1 MINLIRNK
9 YLNRRVIQQF
19 YFNLYHNILFR
30 KGNKDI
36 FNSGYHVFD
45 KNFPFENI
53 NLDKYLNFPNNN
65 FVSERRKIDLV
76 DLKKIYDILS
86 KIGAISVIKDY
97 FGTKIYSYDN
107 SVLTLGNKKS
117 SDGSFQPHHDSKGR
131 RIKIYIWLNDKNLNT
146 HPLYY
151 LKKTHKQILN
161 WKKYE
166 DTRFPN
172 INKKKFDAI
181 YGNKGNII
189 FFDTHGIHSH
199 FKETDVPRSVIE
211 LTFEPFGLLNRLNSK
226 NIKSETERLGLI
238 DLDELIK

>member
-1 MINLIRNK
+1 MSFIRNN

-19 YFNLYHNILFR
+19 YFNLYHNIFLR
-30 KGNKDI
+30 KGNRDI
-36 FNSGYHVFD
+36 YESGYYVFN
-45 KNFPFENI
+45 KNFPLENI
-53 NLDKYLNFPNNN
+53 DLDKYLDFPN
-65 FVSERRKIDLV
+65 FDFIAERRKINFA
-76 DLKKIYDILS
+76 DLKKIYNVLS
-86 KIGAISVIKDY
+86 KIGVISVIKDY

-117 SDGSFQPHHDSKGR
+117 NIGSFQPHHDSKGR
-131 RIKIYIWLNDKNLNT
+131 RIKVYIWLNDKNLNS

-151 LKKTHKQILN
+151 LKKSHKQILK
-161 WKKYE
+161 WKNYE

-172 INKKKFDAI
+172 LDKNKFDSI
-181 YGNKGNII
+181 YLNKGNIV

-211 LTFEPFGLLNRLNSK
+211 LTFEPFGLLQRLNNK

-238 DLDELIK
+238 SLDELIK

>member
-1 MINLIRNK
+1 MNFIRNN

-19 YFNLYHNILFR
+19 YFNLYHNIFLR
-30 KGNKDI
+30 KGNRDI
-36 FNSGYHVFD
+36 YESGYYVFN
-45 KNFPFENI
+45 KNFPLENI
-53 NLDKYLNFPNNN
+53 DLDKYLDFPN
-65 FVSERRKIDLV
+65 FDFIVERRKINFA
-76 DLKKIYDILS
+76 DLKKIYNVLS
-86 KIGAISVIKDY
+86 KIGVISVIKDY

-117 SDGSFQPHHDSKGR
+117 NIGSFQPHHDSKGR
-131 RIKIYIWLNDKNLNT
+131 RIKVYIWLNDKNLNS

-151 LKKTHKQILN
+151 LKKSHKQILK
-161 WKKYE
+161 WKNYE

-172 INKKKFDAI
+172 LDKNKFDSI
-181 YGNKGNII
+181 YLNKGNIV

-211 LTFEPFGLLNRLNSK
+211 LTFEPFGLLQRLNNK

-238 DLDELIK
+238 SLDELIK